1 MILGIL
7 FLIAIAV
14 MAIPLALAIGTSV
27 AIGLAATLVL
37 ETVGVIVLLATA
49 YLAAYRK
56 FYVIAEANQAII
68 RTGGL
73 GKATDPDVAIG
84 QGIWVIPMIHK
95 MQILRFEQHVLTVSR
110 RETQALL
117 CADCLLADV
126 SITFKVTVP
135 QTKDDVLRYL
145 AAAGTKPLNEKS
157 TIEIL
162 VNDSLETALRDAATS
177 KTYQELFDGRE
188 EVGKA
193 IEDSLSND
201 LPKTGLQMTSAK
213 LTDVQAT
220 DQSHYDPNNPQH
232 AVGLTKIVEITQDQS
247 LKTTRK
253 QLETSKAIRSEQVI
267 TQKEILDLNRDQAFA
282 ESAQTKQISV
292 QQAIDKRTA
301 QESAI
306 EQAEAVQK
314 RQIEMD
320 KNISVQQASQ
330 EQVTQQA
337 LVEKQKAVEA
347 AEIAKT
353 VAIQTAKK
361 DQEIE
366 LVEKER
372 QKRIAEEAQA
382 IDVANKMAERAAAE
396 ATRQEAEAQA
406 EKARQAVETVKT
418 VETASREKQKAIIG
432 QESASEQAMIA
443 KQKSADADAYA
454 VKKEAE
460 ARQLAADADY
470 AAKVKAAEALRK
482 SIEAEA
488 AGTLAQAMIPVD
500 VKRKEVEVDGERVAV
515 LERELAAKTKH
526 GEAALKFELDKFT
539 VEQEAKVRIETA
551 HAIAQLTSNVKA
563 NIYGDASTLEAVTS
577 GIAKSFGLASF
588 LNGLDAG
595 ISPEVKGVI
604 ASNVGG
610 IVNAIK
616 GLGAKPTTEEIE
628 DTVNRLIGGNALVDV
643 APKSIKKTTV

>member
-7 FLIAIAV
+7 FTIAILV
-14 MAIPLALAIGTSV
+14 MVAPLALSIGLAVT
-27 AIGLAATLVL
+27 IGLAATLVL
-37 ETVGVIVLLATA
+37 EAIGIIVLLATA

-73 GKATDPDVAIG
+73 GKATEPDVAIG

-135 QTKDDVLRYL
+135 QTRDDVLRYL

-157 TIEIL
+157 TIEVL

-247 LKTTRK
+247 LKTTKK
-253 QLETSKAIRSEQVI
+253 QLETSKAIRNEQVL

-282 ESAQTKQISV
+282 ESAQSKQISV

-301 QESAI
+301 EESAI
-306 EQAEAVQK
+306 EQSEAVQK

-320 KNISVQQASQ
+320 KKISIEQASQ
-330 EQVTQQA
+330 EQATQEA
-337 LVEKQKAVEA
+337 RVAKEKAVEA

-353 VAIQTAKK
+353 VSVQTAKK

-372 QKRIAEEAQA
+372 QKRIAEEAQN
-382 IDVANKMAERAAAE
+382 IDVANKMAERAVAE
-396 ATRQEAEAQA
+396 AERQKAEAEA
-406 EKARQAVETVKT
+406 EKARQAVETVRA
-418 VETASREKQKAIIG
+418 VQTADREKQRAIIQ
-432 QESASEQAMIA
+432 QEATSEQAMIA
-443 KQKSADADAYA
+443 KQKAADADAYETRKA
-454 VKKEAE
+454 AE

-470 AAKVKAAEALRK
+470 AAKVKAAEALQK
-482 SIEAEA
+482 SREAEA
-488 AGTLAQAMIPVD
+488 AGSLALAMIPTD

-539 VEQEAKVRIETA
+539 VEQEALVRIETA
-551 HAIAQLTSNVKA
+551 RAIATLTSNVKA

-577 GIAKSFGLASF
+577 GIAKSFGLGSF
-588 LNGLDAG
+588 LNGLDSS
-595 ISPEVKGVI
+595 ISPEIKGVI

-628 DTVNRLIGGNALVDV
+628 DTVKRLLEGSPIVDTQKP
-643 APKSIKKTTV
+643 AKKASV